1 MTAVTHRR
9 YWQGPVSSSW
19 KLQGRLGKG
28 GREPTKRS
36 RKTKACWSAGGR
48 EGLHCFVPRELV
60 VGSKR
65 RNEEVTM
72 FKIFGWRRRVLSSK
86 GGRDGNGN
94 LKSLTQLLKNPRPN
108 LFETSS
114 FNMLHGSAQSFIL
127 KILLA
132 SFRLRWRILRFL
144 SLDWP
149 WLTYWQSQRF
159 DSQFQHTK
167 VFRKSFKKL
176 IISYPERKTPKRIL
190 RGLILCLRE
199 T

>member
-72 FKIFGWRRRVLSSK
+72 CKIFGWRRRVLSSK

-114 FNMLHGSAQSFIL
+114 FMVLHRLKLKLIL
-127 KILLA
+127 KILLGT
-132 SFRLRWRILRFL
+132 FRLRRQILGFL
-144 SLDWP
+144 RLNWP
-149 WLTYWQSQRF
+149 WLAYWQRW
-159 DSQFQHTK
+159 
-167 VFRKSFKKL
+167 KSDFLFNIQKSSENL
-176 IISYPERKTPKRIL
+176 L
-190 RGLILCLRE
+190 RS
-199 T
+199 